1 MFTDEKMEQV
11 YNETHNIKST
21 LEVLMNTMPNN
32 GITKQEL
39 KRANNIWLLFCK
51 RHPELNPKCF
61 QNIMC
66 LLNPGKADIIIKIL
80 K

>member
-11 YNETHNIKST
+11 YNETHDIKAT
-21 LEVLMNTMPNN
+21 MKILMDTMPEN

-39 KRANNIWLLFCK
+39 RRANNIWLLFSK
-51 RHPELNPKCF
+51 RHPELNPDGF
-61 QNIMC
+61 QKIMC
-66 LLNPGKADIIIKIL
+66 LLNPGKENLIINLL